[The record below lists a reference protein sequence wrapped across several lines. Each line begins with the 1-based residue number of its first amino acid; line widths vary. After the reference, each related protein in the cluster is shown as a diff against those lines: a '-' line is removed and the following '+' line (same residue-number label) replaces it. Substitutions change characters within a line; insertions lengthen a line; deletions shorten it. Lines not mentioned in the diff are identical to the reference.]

1 MEKKKPTAGFSYNPS
16 WARPIVLSALL
27 LVGCGLRPT
36 PQTGTPSPLASAS
49 PAVVA
54 ETPLP
59 VLETVEERL
68 PPVDSGQV
76 KVGAVASR
84 NAGGRDSGQVSTGA
98 VASREF
104 REVITRPPPSTSG
117 TEVQAVAR
125 DLVRGL
131 DSDREKAQAIYR
143 WLGEN
148 IAYNVEGLYSG
159 DLGDNSPEAVL
170 RDRIA
175 VCAGYARLFDAMS
188 REVGLESEV
197 VSGRTRTD
205 GDELPPSLRDS
216 DTNHAWNAVKLEGRW
231 HLLDP
236 TWGAGSVT
244 EERKFVRDPNDEW
257 FVVDPAVFIY
267 SHLPAEEKWQLL
279 DSPVSRSD
287 FENLPN
293 LRPEFFNLGLEL
305 LEPRWGRFECDGE
318 VLVEVRSPGDI
329 AVYGAGMKNGQ
340 WLPEG
345 TRFSRRQGDETKM
358 IVRFPTPGEYELHIL
373 ASERDEK
380 MSQSV
385 AKFQVVAKKGV
396 ADTFPKTYL
405 TYKEY
410 GCELLQPMQ
419 GQLKAGRS
427 TRVEV
432 KIPGANAAWIR
443 NGEEAL
449 PMKRQGDV
457 YSLDFVPTRGEVAV
471 AGAFEANTGKMWSL
485 LKYSAE

>member
-1 MEKKKPTAGFSYNPS
+1 MENKKRTAGII
-16 WARPIVLSALL
+16 WVRPIVLSALL

-36 PQTGTPSPLASAS
+36 PRAVPPSPLPS
-49 PAVVA
+49 VVA
-54 ETPLP
+54 ESPPPT
-59 VLETVEERL
+59 LETVEEQL

-84 NAGGRDSGQVSTGA
+84 NTGGRDSGKVSTGA
-98 VASREF
+98 IASREF
-104 REVITRPPPSTSG
+104 REVITRPPPTSAG
-117 TEVQAVAR
+117 TEVQGLAR
-125 DLVRGL
+125 ELVRGL
-131 DSDREKAQAIYR
+131 DSDREKAHAIYR

-244 EERKFVRDPNDEW
+244 EERKFVREPNDEW

-267 SHLPAEEKWQLL
+267 SHLPADEKWQLL
-279 DSPVSRSD
+279 DSPVGRSD

-373 ASERDEK
+373 AGERDQK

-396 ADTFPKTYL
+396 SDTFPKTYL
-405 TYKEY
+405 TYKEH
-410 GCELLQPMQ
+410 GCELVQPMQ
-419 GQLKAGRS
+419 GQLKAGRP

-457 YSLDFVPTRGEVAV
+457 YSLDFVPKRGEVAV

-485 LKYSAE
+485 LQYSAE